1 MAFFDDLG
9 KKLSKAGQSVMDKGK
24 ELADITKINLAISD
38 EEKKLEEAYKKIGKL
53 FVEKIG
59 DRAEGDFAELVT
71 VAKEAD
77 TKIDELRQQIKDIKG
92 IAVCPKCGTQ
102 VQADAVFCNA
112 CGAKLRETD
121 EQ

>member
-9 KKLSKAGQSVMDKGK
+9 KKISKASQSVMDKGK

-38 EEKKLEEAYKKIGKL
+38 EEKKLDEAYKKLGKL

-59 DRAEGDFAELVT
+59 DRAEGDFAELVSE
-71 VAKEAD
+71 AKAAVS
-77 TKIDELRQQIKDIKG
+77 KIDELRQQIKDIKG
-92 IAVCPKCGTQ
+92 IAICAKCGAE

-112 CGAKLRETD
+112 CGAKLHD
-121 EQ
+121 SNEQ